1 MIRLAFFDMDGTL
14 CAPRF
19 YVNGVMVPGMSDD
32 DWLSYCKKNGADT
45 YRFCKV
51 VTPVADYASE
61 LRAHG
66 AELYV
71 LTAVQ
76 TEEETAAK
84 RKYTQQH
91 FPGMFKDVL
100 TVSGDAEKL
109 EIIKRMSEER
119 KLHPDECELV
129 EDTYGLVLSATVAG
143 IHATHVS
150 HLICKRD

>member
-66 AELYV
+66 AELYD
-71 LTAVQ
+71 AVRNNRMHDPAGR
-76 TEEETAAK
+76 ESLLS
-84 RKYTQQH
+84 H
-91 FPGMFKDVL
+91 FFF
-100 TVSGDAEKL
+100 
-109 EIIKRMSEER
+109 
-119 KLHPDECELV
+119 
-129 EDTYGLVLSATVAG
+129 
-143 IHATHVS
+143 
-150 HLICKRD
+150 